1 MRPAATDNA
10 NFKEILFRMAKINRC
25 FLLKSSD
32 FTILILNR
40 RINMAHKL
48 HLSYFTHKVT
58 L

>member
-25 FLLKSSD
+25 FLLKSSN

-40 RINMAHKL
+40 RISSSGK
-48 HLSYFTHKVT
+48 KI
-58 L
+58 

>member
-25 FLLKSSD
+25 FLLKSSN

-40 RINMAHKL
+40 RINSSGKNID
-48 HLSYFTHKVT
+48 
-58 L
+58 